1 MKSLKVKEYMATR
14 LIKLKPNTNVVE
26 AMDQLLKAKISGA
39 PVVDDDDNLIG
50 VLSEVDLMQVIVQD
64 SYYDE
69 GVGIVEDYMRTE
81 VDTVSPELDIYTV
94 AEMFISQRRRRYPVV
109 SESGRLVGQISRRDV
124 LRAAE
129 GFLHHEK

>member
-69 GVGIVEDYMRTE
+69 GVGIVGDYMRTE

-94 AEMFISQRRRRYPVV
+94 AEMFISQRRRRYPVI

-129 GFLHHEK
+129 AFLHHEK